1 VANFLYIKDLA
12 GKRGITLSELA
23 KRGGITYSALN
34 ALIKNGSTNTT
45 TIESIANALDVPVG
59 YFFDDGQNINLITQ
73 SGDVNG
79 RDGVCGHSV
88 NLTDKDTDAKE
99 DMSNKDKEI
108 EYLKELLAEK
118 ERLIQ
123 VLMKK
128 GK

>member
-1 VANFLYIKDLA
+1 M
-12 GKRGITLSELA
+12 
-23 KRGGITYSALN
+23 
-34 ALIKNGSTNTT
+34 
-45 TIESIANALDVPVG
+45 
-59 YFFDDGQNINLITQ
+59 
-73 SGDVNG
+73 NG

-108 EYLKELLAEK
+108 EHLKELLAEK